1 MLDQDY
7 MENNNSNYE
16 QNTETP
22 NLLNFWIFVNIL
34 VFIKVKISLSLI
46 FVIMP

>member
-22 NLLNFWIFVNIL
+22 ILFFVNIL
-34 VFIKVKISLSLI
+34 VFIKLKISLSLI